1 MMTIRRSAGVAGL
14 LVTLLFSA
22 TAQAGPFRMLLESDE
37 DRADDFEVFGLS
49 YPTFDD
55 LLDHNADLDGF
66 GGLNI
71 GPQFSIGGLAYDG
84 QYRLLVERDTD
95 AETGSEVAFATFE
108 TYEDLLSGNVTEQGF
123 TQLNIGAN
131 FGVGGFAYDGQY
143 RLLVESNEDR
153 LGGSEIAL
161 ASFASFD
168 DLVDSQIASQG
179 FSQLNVG
186 AGFNVT
192 GFAFDDAY
200 RLVLESI
207 TDRATN
213 EVFGLSFADF
223 DDLLSS
229 TFLPGASG
237 FTPLN
242 VGPNFSSAG
251 LAFEF
256 EDVVNEVPEPSS
268 LSLLFGSAMLLVL
281 RRRRYR

>member
-1 MMTIRRSAGVAGL
+1 MTIRRFAGVAGL

-37 DRADDFEVFGLS
+37 DRAGDSEIFGLS

-55 LLDHNADLDGF
+55 LLDHNADLNGF

-71 GPQFSIGGLAYDG
+71 GPQFNIGGLAYDG
-84 QYRLLVERDTD
+84 AYRLLVERNSD
-95 AETGSEVAFATFE
+95 AAAGAEVAFATFE
-108 TYEDLLSGNVTEQGF
+108 TYEDLLAGSFTEQGF

-131 FGVGGFAYDGQY
+131 FRVGGFAYDGQY

-153 LGGSEIAL
+153 QGGNEIAL

-207 TDRATN
+207 NDRATN
-213 EVFGLSFADF
+213 EVFGVSFADF

-268 LSLLFGSAMLLVL
+268 LSLLFGTAMLFAL